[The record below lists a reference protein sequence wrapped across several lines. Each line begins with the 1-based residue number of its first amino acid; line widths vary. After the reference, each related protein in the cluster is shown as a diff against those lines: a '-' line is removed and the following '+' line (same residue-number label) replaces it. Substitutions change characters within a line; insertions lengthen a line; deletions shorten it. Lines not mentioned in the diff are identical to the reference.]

1 MLFNF
6 EPIGIVHSPFKK
18 KEDISRKRSTDPQG
32 FSGVQGEIEIFT
44 DFIPGLSDIGGFSH
58 LIVIFVFHRSH
69 GKELFAH
76 PPLGNKERGVFAT
89 RSPNRPN
96 PLGMTIV
103 RLHQVISGIL
113 KVSEIDM
120 IEGTPVLDIKPY
132 TTRDIKTDI
141 RIGWLKE

>member
-6 EPIGIVHSPFKK
+6 KPIGIVHSPFKK
-18 KEDISRKRSTDPQG
+18 KEDISKKRSADPQG
-32 FSGVQGEIEIFT
+32 FSGVRGEIEIFP
-44 DFIPGLSDIGGFSH
+44 DFIPGLSDVSGFSH

-69 GKELFAH
+69 GKKLFAH
-76 PPLGNKERGVFAT
+76 PPLGDKKRGVFAT
-89 RSPNRPN
+89 RSPIRPN

-103 RLHQVISGIL
+103 RLHQITSGIL
-113 KVSEIDM
+113 TVSGIDM

-141 RIGWLKE
+141 RIGWLAK